1 MGVSIRSAPTVSAII
16 VRVRPS
22 TLPAVE
28 PYHPDLSMEPT
39 ISLDAEALKTL
50 IKESVREVMR
60 EEWFKFFEMLL
71 PFVDDEEQ
79 AEIEAS
85 FSPADHAEEDFVDI
99 TDWFSHENQAQ

>member
-1 MGVSIRSAPTVSAII
+1 MVSAII
-16 VRVRPS
+16 GRVRLS
-22 TLPAVE
+22 TLPAVK
-28 PYHPDLSMEPT
+28 PYPPDLSMEPT
-39 ISLDAEALKTL
+39 LSLDAEALKTL

-85 FSPADHAEEDFVDI
+85 FSPADHAEENFVDI
-99 TDWFSHENQAQ
+99 TDWFSHESQAQ